1 MLTAA
6 PADLRGAQPL
16 PLPLLYQDCIPRG
29 LKEPHW
35 GEGQMDG
42 GSLGAESCRTVDG
55 RGSPSLES
63 GLRATMAGPLPAVMS
78 TGKPG
83 RLPQAL
89 CLNTSIG
96 ATGPT
101 TREIPEAQVVGI
113 ECHGMQKN
121 CQESMLLSPH
131 QAPSV
136 KDSLQP
142 PTGATGAQFGL
153 LERLLSTHQ
162 AELRSL
168 LTGGLG
174 PLCQRLEAVERR
186 VGQLCEQSAAHGS
199 SLAMMSSQVEVLYQ
213 KLSGQVEASSA
224 GGTSIPVDS
233 TVSPELSKG
242 VWEGEKMVSAE
253 LSSWRSHPSGN
264 PVAVETGTD
273 EQGICEHPWQTLAP
287 VTHFSVKT
295 SVAEETEHEGCGSK
309 DLVMGETE
317 TCLPGNYSPVSD
329 FEDLDVEM
337 GSLEVQDSVGWTA
350 SPRTEIT
357 EASSCLQPQGGPEG
371 ETSTGQPKLC
381 MEKLDSHAFSPEFQV
396 SSNTEAPESSTYT
409 EPFTNKGSL
418 SSGMGLSCSSS
429 VYSEKAP
436 DSPGLHP
443 LSVHTGENG
452 SSWSDMS
459 NSVSM
464 EDPIL
469 PLELSLAPCWTPSI
483 ASHLSQSPPTKR
495 DYRTTETRDPQWR
508 EEHESTSQ
516 SSCKEEED
524 VERMKIGREILLCT
538 DILSSPKAHCSDHGS
553 RLLSSRADLVRQPMQ
568 TNWSLKPSSAESSC
582 ISTLKYGSS
591 SPLLRVQPVGATG
604 VSVLDWLSCSN
615 LPLTKVTTPA
625 NGLSRHLRLALKT
638 VPLESQLLLRQLS
651 EVAARLMPFA
661 QVSDGLFASFR
672 NISRKPGNLPQPS
685 SFKMKQRWAK
695 DLQAPKRPQLKG
707 ANQTQVGALP
717 ELEGGVSRLWK
728 PLLVLGS
735 PLLPL
740 APLELGPHAPLI
752 PHSAPLSQL
761 LDIEVHLPPSL
772 CQLFRA
778 ATAIPSALSPVP
790 LLGKGSF
797 PKTGM
802 HTEMAL
808 SSPSALCLGAR
819 HWRLP
824 SVTPLEYSALH
835 CMLGQILAS
844 QSKLPPLV
852 PLPDHTAP
860 PGLGNDHSYAQQSS
874 QDGSTST
881 VASSS
886 SGPVPPSQCTS
897 KARLLTEQS
906 TPPAVLDPP
915 ASSTSESSHLDS
927 NTSQAA
933 PSFAITNANVKYPG
947 LHREGELFEKNVGA
961 QPGQH
966 SKRVSQ
972 IRIRKTVPR
981 PDNNLTP
988 MGLPKPKRLK
998 KKEFSLEEIYT
1009 NKNYRSPT
1017 PNRSLETIFEEPK
1030 EKNGALVCIGQQ
1042 KRKRV
1047 LDFPDFTLPRKRRAR
1062 AGVGQV
1068 RVKGPRVRGRRGQ
1081 PDDADLDV
1089 MLIERLSELEDYFSR
1104 EGLED

>member
-121 CQESMLLSPH
+121 CQE
-131 QAPSV
+131 
-136 KDSLQP
+136 
-142 PTGATGAQFGL
+142 
-153 LERLLSTHQ
+153 
-162 AELRSL
+162 
-168 LTGGLG
+168 
-174 PLCQRLEAVERR
+174 
-186 VGQLCEQSAAHGS
+186 
-199 SLAMMSSQVEVLYQ
+199 
-213 KLSGQVEASSA
+213 
-224 GGTSIPVDS
+224 
-233 TVSPELSKG
+233 
-242 VWEGEKMVSAE
+242 
-253 LSSWRSHPSGN
+253 
-264 PVAVETGTD
+264 
-273 EQGICEHPWQTLAP
+273 
-287 VTHFSVKT
+287 
-295 SVAEETEHEGCGSK
+295 
-309 DLVMGETE
+309 
-317 TCLPGNYSPVSD
+317 
-329 FEDLDVEM
+329 
-337 GSLEVQDSVGWTA
+337 
-350 SPRTEIT
+350 
-357 EASSCLQPQGGPEG
+357 
-371 ETSTGQPKLC
+371 
-381 MEKLDSHAFSPEFQV
+381 
-396 SSNTEAPESSTYT
+396 
-409 EPFTNKGSL
+409 
-418 SSGMGLSCSSS
+418 
-429 VYSEKAP
+429 KAP

-524 VERMKIGREILLCT
+524 VERMKI
-538 DILSSPKAHCSDHGS
+538 
-553 RLLSSRADLVRQPMQ
+553 
-568 TNWSLKPSSAESSC
+568 
-582 ISTLKYGSS
+582 
-591 SPLLRVQPVGATG
+591 
-604 VSVLDWLSCSN
+604 
-615 LPLTKVTTPA
+615 VTTPA

-761 LDIEVHLPPSL
+761 LDI
-772 CQLFRA
+772 
-778 ATAIPSALSPVP
+778 
-790 LLGKGSF
+790 
-797 PKTGM
+797 
-802 HTEMAL
+802 
-808 SSPSALCLGAR
+808 
-819 HWRLP
+819 
-824 SVTPLEYSALH
+824 EYSALH

-1104 EGLED
+1104 EGRRFLSAASLGFGARVRPLPLLLATGGGYLGYDQYGRYKDRQLEKLGIEVPPRLANEY